1 MRGTVIAILA
11 LIQAVFG
18 VLRSL
23 EWFQTGSD
31 LLGKGLLILP
41 LVGMVAYMRGA
52 LRVGIVLLYVVF
64 ALGVFMRWGWARS
77 FGIAAA
83 AVNVLLVLSVV
94 VQGESLLQA
103 LLWCVVPGIVLWYL
117 LAPPAVR

>member
-52 LRVGIVLLYVVF
+52 LIVGIVLLYVVF
-64 ALGVFMRWGWARS
+64 ALGVFMRRGWARS

-83 AVNVLLVLSVV
+83 AVNLLLVLSVV
-94 VQGESLLQA
+94 VQGESLCKRCSGLSFPASSFGIFLPPQA
-103 LLWCVVPGIVLWYL
+103 LS
-117 LAPPAVR
+117 